1 MPPPRRQNTRTS
13 VPTSNQALRS
23 RCTENDPGKSTFSG
37 GFQGWRGEGPVGTMD
52 GAGSKTVFAITFDRA
67 AGRGN
72 GFGQE
77 MGNPIYGPFGGVGAG
92 GRKHANE

>member
-1 MPPPRRQNTRTS
+1 
-13 VPTSNQALRS
+13 
-23 RCTENDPGKSTFSG
+23 
-37 GFQGWRGEGPVGTMD
+37 MD

-77 MGNPIYGPFGGVGAG
+77 MGNPIFGPFGGVGAG
-92 GRKHANE
+92 GREHAHEYNNLRVNMQGREGRRTTHSSSE

>member
-1 MPPPRRQNTRTS
+1 
-13 VPTSNQALRS
+13 
-23 RCTENDPGKSTFSG
+23 
-37 GFQGWRGEGPVGTMD
+37 MD

-77 MGNPIYGPFGGVGAG
+77 MGNPIFGPFGGVGAG
-92 GRKHANE
+92 GESVRISNTT

>member
-1 MPPPRRQNTRTS
+1 
-13 VPTSNQALRS
+13 
-23 RCTENDPGKSTFSG
+23 
-37 GFQGWRGEGPVGTMD
+37 MD

-77 MGNPIYGPFGGVGAG
+77 MGNPIFGPFGGVGAG
-92 GRKHANE
+92 GSRACARVKQLEGEHAGARGAADNTFELRVTRKGQPRRTETPQEAPGVAISP